1 MPLYLLSSCL
11 KSRYLQQSF
20 QNLLKNPEKEVCA
33 FDNADI
39 AALRASSAFPDNTVF
54 RPFDRS
60 IRSDVSSAEWVCFP
74 AYPFSLGLRYPF
86 PEFMMQL
93 FRTTGISFAQ
103 TMPMVW
109 RVLIILNQ
117 IKNLHCSDLCIEDM
131 PIAYR
136 LRSHGSSRFLLFS
149 TSSKPL
155 ILKATKNEDGWQR
168 KFFFVKRDSIAE
180 GANLPVEWL
189 TTVNFKEVAPPTAES
204 EERVN
209 IVYRLPAIG
218 RTFTTHVPSSSQY
231 SSFEMY
237 APAKIPEVFD
247 LDELDSYSD
256 QVQVKKEPSPK
267 ATASSKPSSS
277 KAIIIPK
284 PSPATKPRSSS
295 SRKRKEPDSLVIS
308 DTFPYEKHG
317 FIEASGFMTSFLN
330 QVSILILY
338 HAAYII
344 YKDLLVPVLLPSQ
357 GLERLV
363 HLYQESCKLNKMLE
377 SKLKEAEIT
386 ISDQGMIA
394 AAKSRHYEEKF
405 KVMTQEHQ
413 TALNRAILQA
423 QADLEAVHMQHEQ
436 DMVSYRESLKSSVVI
451 SLLQA
456 RLKMAHET
464 KALGFECP
472 SWDVGAWETKL
483 KNLCG
488 TSSKPAIAES
498 SKAVEKAT
506 HTEKDAEEDPKTDAA
521 EIIMDEEYTAP

>member
-1 MPLYLLSSCL
+1 MQIHNAPISSFFLFEKQISSTELS
-11 KSRYLQQSF
+11 
-20 QNLLKNPEKEVCA
+20 
-33 FDNADI
+33 
-39 AALRASSAFPDNTVF
+39 
-54 RPFDRS
+54 
-60 IRSDVSSAEWVCFP
+60 
-74 AYPFSLGLRYPF
+74 
-86 PEFMMQL
+86 
-93 FRTTGISFAQ
+93 
-103 TMPMVW
+103 
-109 RVLIILNQ
+109 
-117 IKNLHCSDLCIEDM
+117 
-131 PIAYR
+131 
-136 LRSHGSSRFLLFS
+136 
-149 TSSKPL
+149 
-155 ILKATKNEDGWQR
+155 
-168 KFFFVKRDSIAE
+168 
-180 GANLPVEWL
+180 
-189 TTVNFKEVAPPTAES
+189 VNFKEVAPPTAES
-204 EERVN
+204 EERIN
-209 IVYRLPAIG
+209 TVYRLPAID

-231 SSFEMY
+231 SSSEMS

-295 SRKRKEPDSLVIS
+295 SRKRKEPDSPVIS

-330 QVSILILY
+330 Q
-338 HAAYII
+338 
-344 YKDLLVPVLLPSQ
+344 

-363 HLYQESCKLNKMLE
+363 HLYQESCRLNKTLE

-405 KVMTQEHQ
+405 KAMTQEHQ
-413 TALNRAILQA
+413 TALNRATLQA
-423 QADLEAVHMQHEQ
+423 HADLEAVHMQHEQ

-456 RLKMAHET
+456 RLKMAHEA

-483 KNLCG
+483 KNLG
-488 TSSKPAIAES
+488 DTSSKPAIA
-498 SKAVEKAT
+498 
-506 HTEKDAEEDPKTDAA
+506 
-521 EIIMDEEYTAP
+521 